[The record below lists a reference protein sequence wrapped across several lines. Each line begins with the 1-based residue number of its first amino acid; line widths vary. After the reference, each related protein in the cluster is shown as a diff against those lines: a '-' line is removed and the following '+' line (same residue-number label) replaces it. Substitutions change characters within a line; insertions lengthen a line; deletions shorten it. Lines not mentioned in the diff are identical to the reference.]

1 LAADPTKNI
10 RLLHVDDEDNQ
21 LRLVRLYLERAD
33 VAFEITS
40 VSSPFDA
47 LRRAEEEEYDCII
60 LDYRLPYLT
69 GIDLAQ
75 KIRERQKV
83 PILLYTGHGSEEVA
97 EKAFAVGIDDYLRKE
112 FDPAH
117 YQVLVRRIQA
127 AIEKYRLE
135 EEIQRSEERYRT
147 LVEESGEAISVTVN
161 GSIVY
166 VNRRRL
172 ELTGHSDLSQL
183 ISHMG
188 LENVHPDDVDK
199 VKDWIASRSESE
211 AVPIHQEFRLIRLDG
226 SVIHVVDHVSNVEWQ
241 GEKAVMHILHDV
253 TEERRMEEAL
263 RTSQERLKRFMD
275 SAPDRFYLYD
285 SDLRLLDL
293 NSAAT
298 EYSGYSKEDQGIPFL
313 EMFPLLSGIETYRR
327 YLEVLETGE
336 PVFIDAVLR
345 RGREGEQE
353 HWVSIRGFK
362 VGEGLGIIV
371 TDISQLKRY
380 EGQLQVLHDHA
391 QMLDNAQNIEEVC
404 DATLEALKV
413 TMGFEENAFL
423 MVQGENLVL
432 IGKSGSMI
440 DSLILPM
447 DSKGLTVKAA
457 NTKKTV
463 LVNDIRDDPNYYDG
477 APGTLSEL
485 VVPVIIDGEVVAV
498 INVESHKTD
507 AFNSESR
514 RLTETLAMH
523 VSSAMS
529 RIRQMTELEGTVE
542 QKTRDLL
549 NAERMVAAGRVA
561 SMVAHD
567 LRSPLQ
573 TIRNALYLV
582 KDDSS
587 LSEEVLSIIDGSVRR
602 ATQMLDE
609 FRAHTGEVQLNPGPT
624 DVAEMIRAALNEGSI
639 PSEVDVSLELGGGM
653 GSVLLDRSKM
663 RRVLDNLIR
672 NAVEAMSGGGG
683 LRVVARRESDLVIQI
698 SDTGPGIPEEIMEYL
713 FKPFNTT
720 KVNGMGLGLAYCR
733 RILDAHGGSI
743 SVDTKD
749 GEGSL
754 FTLRIPPLDPG
765 VVLASK
771 G

>member
-1 LAADPTKNI
+1 LAADHANNI

-33 VAFEITS
+33 LAFEITS

-47 LRRAEEEEYDCII
+47 LRKAEEEEYDCII

-69 GIDLAQ
+69 GIELAQ
-75 KIRERQKV
+75 KIKERKRV

-117 YQVLVRRIQA
+117 YQLLVRRIQA

-135 EEIQRSEERYRT
+135 EEIQRSEARYRT
-147 LVEESGEAISVTVN
+147 LVEDSGEAISVTVN
-161 GSIVY
+161 GIIVY

-172 ELTGHSDLSQL
+172 ELTGHSDRSEL
-183 ISHMG
+183 ISHVG

-199 VKDWIASRSESE
+199 VNEWIATRSQSDL
-211 AVPIHQEFRLIRLDG
+211 VPFHQEFRVVRLDG
-226 SVIHVVDHVSNVEWQ
+226 SVIHVVDHVSEVEWQ
-241 GEKAVMHILHDV
+241 GEKAVMHILRDV

-263 RTSQERLKRFMD
+263 RTSQERLTSFMD

-298 EYSGYSKEDQGIPFL
+298 EYSGYSKEDQGTPFL
-313 EMFPLLSGIETYRR
+313 EMFPLLSGMEMYRR

-371 TDISQLKRY
+371 SDISELKRY

-391 QMLDNAQNIEEVC
+391 KMLNDAQNIEEVC
-404 DATLEALKV
+404 GATLEALKV

-423 MVQGENLVL
+423 MVQGENLAL
-432 IGKSGSMI
+432 IGKSGSKM
-440 DSLILPM
+440 DNLILPLDRM
-447 DSKGLTVKAA
+447 GLTVKAA
-457 NTKKTV
+457 NTKTTV
-463 LVNDIRDDPNYYDG
+463 LVNDVRDDPDYYEG
-477 APGTLSEL
+477 APGSLSEL
-485 VVPVIIDGEVVAV
+485 AVPVIVDGDVVAV
-498 INVESHKTD
+498 INVESYRVG
-507 AFNSESR
+507 AF
-514 RLTETLAMH
+514 
-523 VSSAMS
+523 
-529 RIRQMTELEGTVE
+529 EGTVE
-542 QKTRDLL
+542 EKARDLL
-549 NAERMVAAGRVA
+549 TAARMVAAGRVA

-582 KDDSS
+582 KDDAS

-609 FRAHTGEVQLNPGPT
+609 FRAHTGEVKLNPGPT
-624 DVAEMIRAALNEGSI
+624 DVAEMIRVALNEGAL
-639 PSEVDVSLELGGGM
+639 PSEVAVSMALGDGL
-653 GSVLLDRSKM
+653 GSVLLDGPKM

-672 NAVEAMSGGGG
+672 NAVEAMPGGGG
-683 LRVVARRESDLVIQI
+683 LSVVAGRESDLVIQI
-698 SDTGPGIPEEIMEYL
+698 SDTGPGIPGEVMGNL

-720 KVNGMGLGLAYCR
+720 KANGMGLGLAYCK

-743 SVDTKD
+743 SVDSRD
-749 GEGSL
+749 GEGSS
-754 FTLRIPPLDPG
+754 FTLKIPALDPG
-765 VVLASK
+765 AELALV

>member
-1 LAADPTKNI
+1 MAADPVKNI
-10 RLLHVDDEDNQ
+10 RLLHVDDEKNQ
-21 LRLVRLYLERAD
+21 LQLVRLYLERAD
-33 VAFEITS
+33 VTFEITS

-69 GIDLAQ
+69 GIELAQ
-75 KIRERQKV
+75 RLKESQRV

-127 AIEKYRLE
+127 IIEKYRLE
-135 EEIQRSEERYRT
+135 EEIQRSEARYRT
-147 LVEESGEAISVTVN
+147 LVEDSGEAISVTVN

-172 ELTGHSDLSQL
+172 ELTGHSDTSEI
-183 ISHMG
+183 ISHVG

-199 VKDWIASRSESE
+199 VNEWIATRSQSE
-211 AVPIHQEFRLIRLDG
+211 NVPFHQEFRLIRLDG
-226 SVIHVVDHVSNVEWQ
+226 SIIHVVDHVSEIEWQ

-263 RTSQERLKRFMD
+263 RTSQERLTSFMD

-285 SDLRLLDL
+285 SDLRLVDL
-293 NSAAT
+293 NRAAK
-298 EYSGYSKEDQGIPFL
+298 EYFGYSTEDLGTHILDIHPKL
-313 EMFPLLSGIETYRR
+313 AESNRYRE
-327 YLEVLETGE
+327 YMEILETGE
-336 PVFIDAVLR
+336 PLFIEATLTTRDD
-345 RGREGEQE
+345 EEM
-353 HWVSIRGFK
+353 WVSIRGFR
-362 VGEGLGIIV
+362 VGEGLGLIV
-371 TDISQLKRY
+371 SDISELKRY

-391 QMLDNAQNIEEVC
+391 RILNDAQNIEEVC
-404 DATLEALKV
+404 DATIKALKS

-423 MVQGENLVL
+423 LIQGKNLVL
-432 IGKSGSMI
+432 VSKSGSPW
-440 DSLILPM
+440 DFLILPL

-457 NTKKTV
+457 NTKTTV
-463 LVNDIRDDPNYYDG
+463 LVNDVRDDPDYFDG
-477 APGTLSEL
+477 APNSLSEL
-485 VVPVIIDGEVVAV
+485 AVPVTIDGEVVAV

-507 AFNSESR
+507 AFNVESR
-514 RLTETLAMH
+514 RLIETLAMH
-523 VSSAMS
+523 VSSAMN
-529 RIRQMTELEGTVE
+529 RIHQMTELEGIVE

-573 TIRNALYLV
+573 TIKNALYLV

-587 LSEEVLSIIDGSVRR
+587 LSEEVLSIIDSSVRR

-639 PSEVDVSLELGGGM
+639 PPEVAVSLELGDGL
-653 GSVLLDRSKM
+653 GSVLLDGSKM

-683 LRVVARRESDLVIQI
+683 LSIVALRESDLVIQI
-698 SDTGPGIPEEIMEYL
+698 SDTGPGIPGEIMENL

-720 KVNGMGLGLAYCR
+720 KVNGMGLGLAYCK

-743 SVDTKD
+743 SVDSKD
-749 GEGSL
+749 GGGSL
-754 FTLRIPPLDPG
+754 FTLKIPTLDPG
-765 VVLASK
+765 AALASR